1 MTQYDE
7 RFYFFQQKMLDAGLP
22 ALFIETFAY
31 YYHQLIAGKTGLI
44 GEADIEPLDSI
55 VNMKDLPDQLKGV
68 GEQASRQTVLIK
80 LNGGLGTSMGLQK
93 AKSLLV
99 VKNGYTFLDIIA
111 QQAVHAQV
119 PLVLMNSF
127 VTETDSRQALAAHP
141 ELTSDISPTFV
152 QHMEP
157 KVRQSDYLPAEWPE
171 NPELTWCPPGHGDIY
186 TAMVTKGVLSELL
199 EAGYKY
205 AFISNADNLGAT
217 IDLFLLGFFVENR
230 LPFMLEVAER
240 TEIDR
245 KGGHLA
251 RRKRDGRLILRE
263 LAQCPDNEIDIFQ
276 DISHYGFF
284 NTNNLWINLE
294 DLEKTLGQQNYNLQL
309 PMIRNSKRVNPVD
322 RSSTP
327 VFQLETAMGSAV
339 EVFEGAEAI
348 LVPRSRFAPVKKTSD
363 LMIVRSDVYQ
373 LSDDFTVN
381 MHPEREG
388 KAPVVDLDPRFY
400 QFIDQFDARFP
411 LGVPSMLECDSLS
424 ISGDFSFGGDV
435 KVQGDIRLKN
445 ESDKQH
451 FISSGAVLAG

>member
-7 RFYFFQQKMLDAGLP
+7 RFDFFQEKMLDAGLP

-31 YYHQLIAGKTGLI
+31 YYHQLIAGQTGLI

-55 VNMKDLPDQLKGV
+55 VHMRDLPDQLKV
-68 GEQASRQTVLIK
+68 IGEQASRQTVLIK

-111 QQAVHAQV
+111 RQAIHAQV

-127 VTETDSRQALAAHP
+127 VTEADSRQALAAHP
-141 ELTSDISPTFV
+141 ELISDISQTFV

-157 KVRQSDYLPAEWPE
+157 KVRQSDYLPAEWSE

-186 TAMVTKGVLSELL
+186 TALVTKGVLSELL

-217 IDLFLLGFFVENR
+217 IDFFLLGFFVENR

-251 RRKRDGRLILRE
+251 RRRKDGRLILRE
-263 LAQCPDNEIDIFQ
+263 LAQCPNDEVEIFQ
-276 DISHYGFF
+276 DISRYSFF
-284 NTNNLWINLE
+284 NTNNLWINLD
-294 DLEKTLGQQNYNLQL
+294 DLKRTLGQQNFNLRL
-309 PMIRNSKRVNPVD
+309 PMIRNSKTVNPID

-373 LSDDFTVN
+373 LAEDFTVN

-400 QFIDQFDARFP
+400 QFIDEFDTRFP
-411 LGVPSMLECDSLS
+411 MGVPSMIQCDSLS

-435 KVQGDIRLKN
+435 TMQGDIRLKN
-445 ESDKQH
+445 ESEKQR
-451 FISSGAVLAG
+451 FISTGAVLAG